1 MCAGDDH
8 NCPQFE
14 QHRQK
19 LLDDLDDERRS
30 FLKSA
35 FVASGG
41 AAAAWAV
48 SGTLATPASA
58 QSRPGR
64 PTYHYLP
71 ATADTVHWGYFSKL
85 LKPQLEVDS
94 GDYVTIEALTHH
106 ANDDAERM
114 VKGDPGA
121 ESVFLWTKDKKGVN
135 RRGAGPIDG
144 KLLGR
149 GAGEG
154 FGVHICT
161 GPVAIRGAE
170 PGDILEVRII
180 DVKPRPC
187 ANPAHAGKS
196 FGSNAAAWWG
206 FHYKE
211 LITDPKPREV
221 VTIYEIDATG
231 QRNWAKAVYNFQWTP
246 QTDPSGV
253 VHKTIDYPSVPIDH
267 GTIQENHGILKNVR
281 IPIRPHFG
289 VIGLAPK
296 EADIVDSIPPSYTGG
311 NIDNWRIGK
320 EATMYYPVAVAGALF
335 SAGDPHASQGDS
347 ELCGTAIECSLTGTF
362 QLILHKQAAL
372 KGTPLES
379 LTYPLLET
387 RTAFLVHGFSFPN
400 YLADLGANAQ
410 SEIYQKSSID
420 LALRDAFR
428 KMRHFL
434 MTTQRLSEDEAVSLM
449 SVGVDFGVT
458 QVVDGNWGIHAIIRK
473 NLFAARES

>member
-1 MCAGDDH
+1 MDDH
-8 NCPQFE
+8 HHTSSPQVE
-14 QHRQK
+14 SQA
-19 LLDDLDDERRS
+19 LPADPARRR
-30 FLKSA
+30 FMQ
-35 FVASGG
+35 
-41 AAAAWAV
+41 
-48 SGTLATPASA
+48 GTLASTAALRSLGAASLA
-58 QSRPGR
+58 QAQTELQRS
-64 PTYHYLP
+64 TINHYHIP
-71 ATADTVHWGYFSKL
+71 ATDQTVHWGYFSKSL
-85 LKPQLEVDS
+85 TPLVEVES
-94 GDYVTIEALTHH
+94 GDFVTMETVTHH
-106 ANDDAERM
+106 AYDDYERM
-114 VKGDPGA
+114 IKGDPGV
-121 ESVFLWTKDKKGVN
+121 ESIYYWDHTRKGVN
-135 RRGAGPIDG
+135 RRGAGPVDAS
-144 KLLGR
+144 LFGR

-154 FGVHICT
+154 LGVHICT
-161 GPVAIRGAE
+161 GPVAVNGAE
-170 PGDILEVRII
+170 PGDILEVRIL
-180 DVKPRPC
+180 DVQPRPC
-187 ANPAHAGKS
+187 ANPAYKGKS
-196 FGSNAAAWWG
+196 FGSNAAWWG
-206 FHYKE
+206 FHYNDMLE
-211 LITDPKPREV
+211 EPKPREV
-221 VTIYEIDATG
+221 ITIYEVDATG
-231 QRNWAKAVYNFQWTP
+231 ERDWAKALYNFRWVP
-246 QTDPSGV
+246 QTDPFGV
-253 VHKTIDYPSVPIDH
+253 EHKTIDYPGVPVDH
-267 GTIQENHGILKNVR
+267 SKVQENWGVLKHVR

-289 VIGLAPK
+289 VMGVAPK

-458 QVVDGNWGIHAIIRK
+458 QVVDGNWGIHALVK
-473 NLFAARES
+473 KSLFVGGES

>member
-1 MCAGDDH
+1 MCTGDDKT
-8 NCPQFE
+8 CPDFE
-14 QHRQK
+14 LHRQK
-19 LLDDLDDERRS
+19 LLDELDHERRS

-35 FVASGG
+35 FVTGGG
-41 AAAAWAV
+41 AAAWAA
-48 SGTLATPASA
+48 SGTLSSPASA
-58 QSRPGR
+58 ATSPGQ

-71 ATADTVHWGYFSKL
+71 ANADTVHWGYFSKL

-94 GDYVTIEALTHH
+94 GDYITIEALTHH
-106 ANDDAERM
+106 SNDDAERM

-161 GPVAIRGAE
+161 GPVYVRGAE
-170 PGDILEVRII
+170 LGDILEVRIM

-187 ANPAHAGKS
+187 ANPAYGGKS

-206 FHYKE
+206 FQYND
-211 LITDPKPREV
+211 LITEPKPREV
-221 VTIYEIDATG
+221 CTIYEIDTSG
-231 QRNWAKAVYNFQWTP
+231 QRNWAQAVYNFRWTP
-246 QTDPSGV
+246 QTDPFGV
-253 VHKTIDYPSVPIDH
+253 VHKTIDYPGVPVDH
-267 GTIQENHGILKNVR
+267 ATVQENHGILKNVR

-320 EATMYYPVAVAGALF
+320 GVRVYYPARRQGGLL
-335 SAGDPHASQGDS
+335 STRDSHAARGDS
-347 ELCGTAIECSLTGTF
+347 ELCGTAIECSLNGTF
-362 QLILHKQAAL
+362 QIILHKKADLAGTAL
-372 KGTPLES
+372 EALN
-379 LTYPLLET
+379 YPMLET
-387 RTAFLVHGFSFPN
+387 KDEWLVHGFSFAN
-400 YLADLGANAQ
+400 YLSELGDKAQ
-410 SEIYQKSSID
+410 SDIYSKSSVD

-428 KMRHFL
+428 KMRKFL
-434 MTTQRLSEDEAVSLM
+434 MTTKKVTEDEAISLI
-449 SVGVDFGVT
+449 SVGVDFGIT
-458 QVVDGNWGIHAIIRK
+458 QVVDGNWGVHAVIK
-473 NLFAARES
+473 KDLFAGGET